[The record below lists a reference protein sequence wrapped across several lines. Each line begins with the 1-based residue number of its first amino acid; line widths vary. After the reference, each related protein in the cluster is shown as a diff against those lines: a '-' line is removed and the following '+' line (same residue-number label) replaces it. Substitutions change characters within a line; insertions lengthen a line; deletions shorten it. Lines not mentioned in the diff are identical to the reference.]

1 MANSGPNTGT
11 SQFFI
16 NLVDNTYLNPNYP
29 CFGKVD
35 TGFSVVQAIGAVPTN
50 SSDRPLTDVV
60 MDSLRITKYA
70 TAVNNYNEAT
80 FEMEIFP
87 NPIENGSLL
96 AINSPSSEEVT
107 FTVLN
112 TVGLPVCKKAI
123 HLNKGVNEISFNE
136 LALDR
141 VAPGLYYVNVT
152 DGKSMS
158 GMKSVRVQ

>member
-70 TAVNNYNEAT
+70 TAVNNYNQST

-87 NPIENGSLL
+87 NPIVEGSLL

-112 TVGLPVCKKAI
+112 TVGLPVCKKAL

-141 VAPGLYYVNVT
+141 VAPGLYYVYVT